1 MEILINNLQEEIEM
15 TTKIEELIKK
25 VINETAKLEGIDAK
39 EVSVALVTNEYIK
52 ELNAKYR
59 DKDEPTDVLS
69 FPLDEELLGDII
81 ISLERAQKQ
90 ANEYNHSLNREVGF
104 LTVHGMLH
112 LLGHDHY
119 QEEERKVMK
128 RKEEEVLKKLNLNR
142 E

>member
-1 MEILINNLQEEIEM
+1 MEILINNLQEEIEV

-119 QEEERKVMK
+119 QEEERKVMR
-128 RKEEEVLKKLNLNR
+128 RKEEEVLTKLNLNR

>member
-1 MEILINNLQEEIEM
+1 MEILINNLQEEIEV
-15 TTKIEELIKK
+15 TTKIEKLIKK

-90 ANEYNHSLNREVGF
+90 ANEYNHSLEREVGF

-119 QEEERKVMK
+119 QEEERKVM
-128 RKEEEVLKKLNLNR
+128 RSKEKEVLKKLNLNR